1 MEATRL
7 FLDRGTWRPIKED
20 LLMHDAGDT
29 TPDDESSEGTT
40 SSFEDIGK
48 DLEIEK
54 DAENVEN

>member
-7 FLDRGTWRPIKED
+7 FFGLGN
-20 LLMHDAGDT
+20 LAANQGGSFDAGDT